1 MACHKRAA
9 LMLMLIVFAIPAM
22 ALSGCASKP
31 ARLSPPVP
39 AGEQLDITGYVSKP
53 CTLLVPDRVAARHL
67 SPHGAI
73 VQDTTG
79 SACRWNTTAGGYPAI
94 TAQAS
99 ADHGLELIYQ
109 QRATFSMFQPMEV
122 SHYPAVHTSSGG
134 RAPSSGICSTRVG
147 VGDSALLTITADY
160 GSAKSS
166 FSSDPCPD
174 ADKVA
179 FEVISQI
186 RAGNP

>member
-1 MACHKRAA
+1 MLVVLAISAA
-9 LMLMLIVFAIPAM
+9 S
-22 ALSGCASKP
+22 LSGCAIKS
-31 ARLSPPVP
+31 ARFSPPVP
-39 AGEQLDITGYVSKP
+39 PGEELDLTGYVSKP

-67 SPHGAI
+67 GPHGAT

-79 SACRWNTTAGGYPAI
+79 SACRWNTMAAGYPAI

-99 ADHGLELIYQ
+99 VDHGLELIYQ
-109 QRATFSMFQPMEV
+109 QRATFSLFQPTQV
-122 SHYPAVHTSSGG
+122 SHYPAVHTTSGG
-134 RAPSSGICSTRVG
+134 RAPSSGICSTQVG

-160 GSAKSS
+160 GTAKSS

-179 FEVISQI
+179 FEIISQI

>member
-1 MACHKRAA
+1 MACAERVA
-9 LMLMLIVFAIPAM
+9 LRSMLIVLAM
-22 ALSGCASKP
+22 TAVALSGCASKP

-39 AGEQLDITGYVSKP
+39 PDEQLDLTGYVGKP
-53 CTLLVPDRVAARHL
+53 CTLLAPDRTAARHL
-67 SPHGAI
+67 SPPG
-73 VQDTTG
+73 VTVDDTGG
-79 SACRWNTTAGGYPAI
+79 SACRWSTTAPAYPAI

-99 ADHGLELIYQ
+99 VDRGLELIYQ
-109 QRATFSMFQPMEV
+109 QRATFSLFQPTEV
-122 SHYPAVHTSSGG
+122 SHYPAVHTTSGG

-147 VGDSALLTITADY
+147 VADSGVLTVTADY
-160 GSAKSS
+160 GTAKSS

-179 FEVISQI
+179 FEIISQI

>member
-1 MACHKRAA
+1 MACAERVA
-9 LMLMLIVFAIPAM
+9 LRSMLIVLAM
-22 ALSGCASKP
+22 TAVALSGCASKP

-39 AGEQLDITGYVSKP
+39 PDEQLDLTGYVGKP
-53 CTLLVPDRVAARHL
+53 CTLLAPDRAAARHL
-67 SPHGAI
+67 SPPG
-73 VQDTTG
+73 VTVDDTGG
-79 SACRWNTTAGGYPAI
+79 SACRWSTTAPAYPAI

-99 ADHGLELIYQ
+99 VDRGLELIYQ
-109 QRATFSMFQPMEV
+109 QRATFSLFQPTEV
-122 SHYPAVHTSSGG
+122 SHYPAVHTTSGG

-147 VGDSALLTITADY
+147 VADSAVLTVTADY
-160 GSAKSS
+160 GTAKSS

-179 FEVISQI
+179 FEIISQI

>member
-1 MACHKRAA
+1 MGDLILPLHDHEARERRRAA
-9 LMLMLIVFAIPAM
+9 NEAVADPYRRR
-22 ALSGCASKP
+22 G
-31 ARLSPPVP
+31 P
-39 AGEQLDITGYVSKP
+39 AGFHQYSHAP
-53 CTLLVPDRVAARHL
+53 
-67 SPHGAI
+67 
-73 VQDTTG
+73 
-79 SACRWNTTAGGYPAI
+79 TTAAGYPAI

-99 ADHGLELIYQ
+99 VDHGLELIYQ
-109 QRATFSMFQPMEV
+109 QRATFSLLQPLQV
-122 SHYPAVHTSSGG
+122 SHYPAVHTTSGG

-160 GSAKSS
+160 GTTKSS

-179 FEVISQI
+179 FEIISQI

>member
-1 MACHKRAA
+1 VACSERAV
-9 LMLMLIVFAIPAM
+9 LRFMLFVLAISAV
-22 ALSGCASKP
+22 ALSGCASRP
-31 ARLSPPVP
+31 SRLSPPVP
-39 AGEQLDITGYVSKP
+39 AGEQLDLAGYVSKP
-53 CTLLVPDRVAARHL
+53 CTLLLPDRVAARHL
-67 SPHGAI
+67 GPHGAT

-79 SACRWNTTAGGYPAI
+79 SACRWNTTAVGHPAI

-99 ADHGLELIYQ
+99 VDHGLELIYQ
-109 QRATFSMFQPMEV
+109 QRATFSLFQPMEV
-122 SHYPAVHTSSGG
+122 SHYPAVHTTSGG

-160 GSAKSS
+160 GTGKSS

-179 FEVISQI
+179 FEIISQI

>member
-1 MACHKRAA
+1 VAWLERTA
-9 LMLMLIVFAIPAM
+9 LRSMLIVLVISAVT
-22 ALSGCASKP
+22 LSGCASKP

-39 AGEQLDITGYVSKP
+39 PGEQLDLTGYVSKP

-67 SPHGAI
+67 GSHGAT

-79 SACRWNTTAGGYPAI
+79 SACRWNSTAAGYPAI
-94 TAQAS
+94 TAEAS
-99 ADHGLELIYQ
+99 VDHGLELIYQ
-109 QRATFSMFQPMEV
+109 QRASFSSFQPIEI
-122 SHYPAVHTSSGG
+122 SHYPAVHTTSGG
-134 RAPSSGICSTRVG
+134 RAPSSGICSTEVG

-160 GSAKSS
+160 GTAKSS

-179 FEVISQI
+179 FEIISQI